1 MRRILV
7 LLGAATALAGCGSS
21 SGNQAGENV
30 EANSAAAEKPRPAYC
45 FFKDSAT
52 KAWKASVDKSG
63 NVVVTAKGYAED
75 PRYKAVLSPATVSGT
90 SAEIAPTLAQND
102 TGFAS
107 PDNWWAMSQTIPNST
122 GVGSVTVKCG
132 DETLATLTVP
142 RKK

>member
-1 MRRILV
+1 MRRFIV
-7 LLGAATALAGCGSS
+7 LLGAATTLAGCGQS
-21 SGNQAGENV
+21 SGNQADNRV
-30 EANSAAAEKPRPAYC
+30 ANNAAAEKPQPAYC

-63 NVVVTAKGYAED
+63 NVLVSGKGYAED
-75 PRYKAVLSPATVSGT
+75 PRYKAVLSPATVSDT

-102 TGFAS
+102 TGYAS

-122 GVGSVTVKCG
+122 AVTSVAVKCG
-132 DETLATLTVP
+132 EETLATLTVP